1 MKTGSLVLAVALA
14 AANGLAHAQFSST
27 VTLVSDYEFR
37 GVSLAETDPALQAS
51 LDYEFANGIAIGAW
65 VSNLDY
71 GDAYDGNFE
80 LDFYASYTGEIAES
94 ASWSA
99 GLIAYTYPDSSAQP
113 ATATRD
119 ARLEIEPY
127 LEGFVD
133 ITMGSFNAAQWYT
146 DDYSGLGAGAQ
157 YTELN
162 YTQALP
168 RSFSVAAHIGL
179 SWGDYWEDDTLGG
192 GELLDYSL
200 GVTCE
205 AGNFTL
211 GAKFTGTDASGERK
225 ITSGAFTNDARFLV
239 SIAITFPWEK

>member
-1 MKTGSLVLAVALA
+1 MKTGSLVLSALLLVAS
-14 AANGLAHAQFSST
+14 GLAHAQFTST
-27 VTLVSDYEFR
+27 ITLVSDYEFR

-65 VSNLDY
+65 ASNLDY
-71 GDAYDGNFE
+71 GDAYDGSFE
-80 LDFYASYTGEIAES
+80 LDFYASYTGQISES
-94 ASWSA
+94 TSWSA
-99 GLIAYTYPDSSAQP
+99 GLTAYTYPDSSARP
-113 ATATRD
+113 ATLTQD
-119 ARLEIEPY
+119 ERLEIEPY
-127 LEGFVD
+127 LEGYVD

-162 YTQALP
+162 YTHELP
-168 RSFSVAAHIGL
+168 RSFSVAAHLGI

-200 GVTCE
+200 GATYE

-211 GAKFTGTDASGERK
+211 GAKLTGTDASGDRK
-225 ITSGAFTNDARFLV
+225 ISSGAFTNDSRFV
-239 SIAITFPWEK
+239 FSIVTTFPWEK